1 MSSAFLD
8 LKPRAGASF
17 RIFAR
22 LPAQGAIRLRHP
34 TSLLSPL
41 AAPLRY
47 IVEGGHTLAGS
58 IIPSGNKNGALPII
72 AAALLTDQKVT
83 LENVPRIRDCETLVE
98 LIISL
103 GVAAEW
109 TARNTLVIEAKVV
122 QPSALDPILCAKIRA
137 SILLAGPLLARSGGV
152 TLPPPGG
159 DVIGRRRLDTHFLAL
174 EQLGATVDSGK
185 SYVLRTKGLRGAD
198 VFLDEPSVTGTENAL
213 MAASLAHG
221 TTTLRNAASEP
232 HVQDLA
238 NFLVAMGATIE
249 GIGTNTITIEGAK
262 SLGGASHRIG
272 PDHIEVGS
280 FIGLAA
286 VTRSELRIVSAGVE
300 HLRSVRLGFER
311 LGVECMVVGDDL
323 LVSAKQSRAIVS
335 DLGGHVPKLEDQ
347 PWPAFPA
354 DLMSIAIVTAT
365 QCDGLI
371 LMHEKMFES
380 RRFFV
385 DKLIGMG
392 ARIVLCDPHRAL
404 VAGPS
409 PLRGSTL
416 DSPDIRAGMAML
428 LAALCATGTSTINN
442 VGQIERGYERIDER
456 LRALGARIT
465 RVEDGR
471 S

>member
-1 MSSAFLD
+1 
-8 LKPRAGASF
+8 
-17 RIFAR
+17 
-22 LPAQGAIRLRHP
+22 
-34 TSLLSPL
+34 L

-58 IIPSGNKNGALPII
+58 ILPSGNKNAALPII
-72 AAALLTDQKVT
+72 AAALLTDKKVI
-83 LENVPRIRDCETLVE
+83 LQNVPRIRDCETLVE

-103 GVAAEW
+103 GVTAEW
-109 TARNTLVIEAKVV
+109 TERNTLAIEAKVV
-122 QPSALDPILCAKIRA
+122 QPSALDPVLCAKIRA

-159 DVIGRRRLDTHFLAL
+159 DVIGRRRVDTHFLAL
-174 EQLGATVDSGK
+174 EQLGATVDIGAE
-185 SYVLRTKGLRGAD
+185 YVLTTKGLRGAD
-198 VFLDEPSVTGTENAL
+198 VFLDEPSVTATENAL
-213 MAASLAHG
+213 MAASLARG

-238 NFLVAMGATIE
+238 HFLVAMGAAIE
-249 GIGTNTITIEGAK
+249 GIGTNTITITGAA
-262 SLGGASHRIG
+262 SLHGATHRVG

-286 VTRSELRIVSAGVE
+286 VTKSELRIVSAGVE
-300 HLRSVRLGFER
+300 HLRSTRMGFER
-311 LGVECMVVGDDL
+311 LGIECTIVGDDL
-323 LVSAKQSRAIVS
+323 LVSAKQSRAIQT

-380 RRFFV
+380 RMFFV

-409 PLRGSTL
+409 PLHASTL
-416 DSPDIRAGMAML
+416 ESPDIRAGMAML

-456 LRALGARIT
+456 LKALGARIT
-465 RVEDGR
+465 RIEDRR